1 MRMIRDPKGRFPER
15 PYYTNDE
22 LDRECER
29 HVRDL
34 HRKRNQEARPRI
46 TTDEL
51 HLLIELNDA
60 GLGSSADLTVYD
72 DDVEG
77 VAAFHPD
84 GDTKV
89 AISARQ
95 ANEVR
100 TRGGVGT
107 SVPSRQDLGG
117 RRIQKK

>member
-29 HVRDL
+29 LVRDL

-51 HLLIELNDA
+51 HLLIELNAASLD
-60 GLGSSADLTVYD
+60 SSADLPVYG

-77 VAAFHPD
+77 VTAFPPD
-84 GDTKV
+84 GAPQSPIPLRLAK
-89 AISARQ
+89 APPPRHRQ
-95 ANEVR
+95 
-100 TRGGVGT
+100 
-107 SVPSRQDLGG
+107 
-117 RRIQKK
+117 

>member
-29 HVRDL
+29 LVRDL

-60 GLGSSADLTVYD
+60 SLDSSYDLTVYGD
-72 DDVEG
+72 DDEG
-77 VAAFHPD
+77 VTAFHPA
-84 GDTKV
+84 GAHEVT
-89 AISARQ
+89 ISDPLATDPPRKTRQ
-95 ANEVR
+95 STPMDHEH
-100 TRGGVGT
+100 
-107 SVPSRQDLGG
+107 S
-117 RRIQKK
+117 

>member
-29 HVRDL
+29 LVRDL

-60 GLGSSADLTVYD
+60 SLDSSADLTVYG

-77 VAAFHPD
+77 R
-84 GDTKV
+84 
-89 AISARQ
+89 SEER
-95 ANEVR
+95 R
-100 TRGGVGT
+100 VGKECVST
-107 SVPSRQDLGG
+107 CRSRWSPYH
-117 RRIQKK
+117 